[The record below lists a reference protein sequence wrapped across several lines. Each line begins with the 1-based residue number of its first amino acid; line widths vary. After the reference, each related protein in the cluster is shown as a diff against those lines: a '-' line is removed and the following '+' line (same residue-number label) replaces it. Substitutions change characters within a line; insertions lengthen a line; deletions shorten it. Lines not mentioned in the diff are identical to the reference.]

1 MMIAVRRRDASIR
14 GREVER
20 ATAADKS
27 MEVLDSLAVEGAEE
41 GREGHKGY
49 LQCGG
54 ENNVQRPEEEACRAL
69 EDDVTH

>member
-1 MMIAVRRRDASIR
+1 
-14 GREVER
+14 
-20 ATAADKS
+20 

-54 ENNVQRPEEEACRAL
+54 ENNVQRPEEEACRAQ
-69 EDDVTH
+69 EDDVNMRGQGSIQVRQVDAKTRGAGGR